1 MKPPAISC
9 SMPFLS
15 AQSSAISRGKLGS
28 RFLFFSFIEGP
39 REFSTP
45 FLFFSIGYR
54 HIWGR
59 TTGVPRYLYCVGSG
73 AIASPR
79 QPKRNLLNRL

>member
-28 RFLFFSFIEGP
+28 RFLFFSHLLKARASFP
-39 REFSTP
+39 HPFYFSRLATD
-45 FLFFSIGYR
+45 I
-54 HIWGR
+54 
-59 TTGVPRYLYCVGSG
+59 SG
-73 AIASPR
+73 AGPPAC
-79 QPKRNLLNRL
+79 QGTFTAWVVGQ